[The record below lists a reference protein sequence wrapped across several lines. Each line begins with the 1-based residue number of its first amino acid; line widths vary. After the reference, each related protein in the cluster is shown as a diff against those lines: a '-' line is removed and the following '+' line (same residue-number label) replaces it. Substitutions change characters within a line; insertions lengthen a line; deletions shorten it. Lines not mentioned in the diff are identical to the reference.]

1 MVKKSNDE
9 KLNNTENVEPN
20 GSNASTSTNEADL
33 LNKKKYEYILKRKS
47 VRSRARRRTVSL
59 VLLVFT
65 LIATLVAGLVYGIL
79 SFVDFNSFRITI
91 DRNYNGY
98 LTLSDNY
105 DFENASSV
113 LSTEGLKYMTNTTY
127 SWINVKELLT
137 KEGSLS
143 KNDYIATAFYL
154 RNQGEDGVYYSENIL
169 LTNSYLEL
177 EDTIRILLIK
187 QIEHTNPDGTTYWS
201 DPEYKCFAK
210 VASDGISD
218 EYVAGGDE
226 VIPEYTSDPNLPT
239 QNVPWKCTSFYDYN
253 SGIVIDTVY
262 YPLLPQQRVRYAM
275 AIWIEGTDP
284 DTIDEKLGGRV
295 SYTFQFGLRYD
306 EDDDIVFV
314 DEQEQA

>member
-1 MVKKSNDE
+1 MAKKLDE
-9 KLNNTENVEPN
+9 KLNNTDVVE
-20 GSNASTSTNEADL
+20 SNPSTLSSSIEADL
-33 LNKKKYEYILKRKS
+33 SNKKKYEYIYKKKS
-47 VRSRARRRTVSL
+47 VRNRARRRTVSL
-59 VLLVFT
+59 VMMVFVLVAT
-65 LIATLVAGLVYGIL
+65 LIAGLVYGVLKFI
-79 SFVDFNSFRITI
+79 DFNSFRITI

-98 LTLSDNY
+98 LSLSDNY
-105 DFENASSV
+105 AFDNASSV

-154 RNQGEDGVYYSENIL
+154 RNQGEKGVYYSENIV

-187 QIEHTNPDGTTYWS
+187 QIEYTNPDGSTYWS

-226 VIPEYTSDPNLPT
+226 VIPEYTSDPNYPT
-239 QNVPWKCTSFYDYN
+239 QNIPWKCTSFYDYN
-253 SGIVIDTVY
+253 AGVVIDTVY
-262 YPLLPQQRVRYAM
+262 YPLLPKQRVRYAM

-284 DTIDEKLGGRV
+284 ETIDEKLGGRV

-306 EDDDIVFV
+306 DNDDIVFV
-314 DEQEQA
+314 EQDK

>member
-1 MVKKSNDE
+1 MAKKLDE
-9 KLNNTENVEPN
+9 KLNNTDVVE
-20 GSNASTSTNEADL
+20 SNPSTLSSSIEADL
-33 LNKKKYEYILKRKS
+33 SNKKKYEYIYKKKS
-47 VRSRARRRTVSL
+47 VRNRARRRTVSL
-59 VLLVFT
+59 VMMVFVLVAT
-65 LIATLVAGLVYGIL
+65 LIAGLVYGVLKFI
-79 SFVDFNSFRITI
+79 DFNSFRITI

-98 LTLSDNY
+98 LTLADNY
-105 DFENASSV
+105 AFENASSV

-154 RNQGEDGVYYSENIL
+154 RNQGDEGVYYSENIV

-187 QIEHTNPDGTTYWS
+187 QIEYTNPDGSTYWS

-210 VASDGISD
+210 IAADGISD

-226 VIPEYTSDPNLPT
+226 VIPEYTSDPNYPT
-239 QNVPWKCTSFYDYN
+239 QNIPWKCTSFYDYN
-253 SGIVIDTVY
+253 AGVVIDTVY
-262 YPLLPQQRVRYAM
+262 YPLLPKQRVRYAM

-306 EDDDIVFV
+306 DNDNIVFV
-314 DEQEQA
+314 EQDN

>member
-1 MVKKSNDE
+1 MAKKLDE
-9 KLNNTENVEPN
+9 KLNKTDVVE
-20 GSNASTSTNEADL
+20 SNPSTLSSSIEADL
-33 LNKKKYEYILKRKS
+33 LNKKKYEYIYKKKS
-47 VRSRARRRTVSL
+47 VRNRARRRTVSL
-59 VLLVFT
+59 VMMVFV
-65 LIATLVAGLVYGIL
+65 LIATLIAGLVYGVLKFI
-79 SFVDFNSFRITI
+79 DFNSFRITI

-98 LTLSDNY
+98 LTLADNY
-105 DFENASSV
+105 AFENASSV

-154 RNQGEDGVYYSENIL
+154 RNQGDKGVYYSENIV

-187 QIEHTNPDGTTYWS
+187 QIEYTNPDGSTYWS

-210 VASDGISD
+210 VASDGVSA

-226 VIPEYTSDPNLPT
+226 VIPEYTSDPNYPT
-239 QNVPWKCTSFYDYN
+239 QNIPWKCTSFSDYDA
-253 SGIVIDTVY
+253 GVVINTLY
-262 YPLLPQQRVRYAM
+262 YPLLPNQRVRYAM

-295 SYTFQFGLRYD
+295 SYTFQFGLMYD
-306 EDDDIVFV
+306 DNDDIVFV
-314 DEQEQA
+314 EQDN

>member
-1 MVKKSNDE
+1 MAKKLDE
-9 KLNNTENVEPN
+9 KLNNTEIVE
-20 GSNASTSTNEADL
+20 SNPSTLSSSIEADL
-33 LNKKKYEYILKRKS
+33 SNKKKYEYIYKKKS
-47 VRSRARRRTVSL
+47 VRNRARRRTVSL
-59 VLLVFT
+59 VMMVFVLVAT
-65 LIATLVAGLVYGIL
+65 LIAGLVYGVLKFI
-79 SFVDFNSFRITI
+79 DFNSFRITI

-98 LTLSDNY
+98 LTLADNY
-105 DFENASSV
+105 AFENASSV

-154 RNQGEDGVYYSENIL
+154 RNQGEEGVYYSENIV

-187 QIEHTNPDGTTYWS
+187 QIEYTNPDGSTYWS

-210 VASDGISD
+210 IAADGISD

-226 VIPEYTSDPNLPT
+226 VIPEYTSDPNYPT
-239 QNVPWKCTSFYDYN
+239 QNIPWKCTSFYDYN
-253 SGIVIDTVY
+253 SGVVIDTVY
-262 YPLLPQQRVRYAM
+262 YPLLPNQRVRYAM

-284 DTIDEKLGGRV
+284 ETIDEKLGGRV

-306 EDDDIVFV
+306 DNDDIVFV
-314 DEQEQA
+314 EQDN

>member
-1 MVKKSNDE
+1 MAKKLDE
-9 KLNNTENVEPN
+9 KLNKTDVVE
-20 GSNASTSTNEADL
+20 SNPSTLSSSIEADL
-33 LNKKKYEYILKRKS
+33 SNKKKYEYIYKKKS
-47 VRSRARRRTVSL
+47 VRNRARRRTVSL
-59 VLLVFT
+59 VMMVFV
-65 LIATLVAGLVYGIL
+65 LIATLIAGLVYGVLKFI
-79 SFVDFNSFRITI
+79 DFNSFRITI

-98 LTLSDNY
+98 LTLADNY
-105 DFENASSV
+105 AFENASSV

-154 RNQGEDGVYYSENIL
+154 RNQGDEGVYYSENIV

-187 QIEHTNPDGTTYWS
+187 QIEYTNPDGSTYWS

-210 VASDGISD
+210 IASDGISD

-226 VIPEYTSDPNLPT
+226 VIPEYTFDPNYPT
-239 QNVPWKCTSFYDYN
+239 QNIPWKCTSFYDYN
-253 SGIVIDTVY
+253 AGVVIDTVY
-262 YPLLPQQRVRYAM
+262 YPLLPKQRVRYAM

-284 DTIDEKLGGRV
+284 ETIDEKLGGRV

-306 EDDDIVFV
+306 DNDDIVFV
-314 DEQEQA
+314 EQDN

>member
-1 MVKKSNDE
+1 MAKKLDE
-9 KLNNTENVEPN
+9 KLNNKDIVE
-20 GSNASTSTNEADL
+20 SNPSTLSSSIEADL
-33 LNKKKYEYILKRKS
+33 SNKKKYEYIYKKKS
-47 VRSRARRRTVSL
+47 VRNRARRRTVSL
-59 VLLVFT
+59 VMMVFVLVAT
-65 LIATLVAGLVYGIL
+65 LIAGLVYGVLKFI
-79 SFVDFNSFRITI
+79 DFNSFRITI

-98 LTLSDNY
+98 LTLADNY
-105 DFENASSV
+105 AFENASSV

-154 RNQGEDGVYYSENIL
+154 RNQGDEGVYYSENIV

-187 QIEHTNPDGTTYWS
+187 QIEYTNPDGSTYWS

-210 VASDGISD
+210 IASDGISD

-226 VIPEYTSDPNLPT
+226 VIPEYTSDPNYPT
-239 QNVPWKCTSFYDYN
+239 QNIPWKCTSFYDYN
-253 SGIVIDTVY
+253 AGVVIDTVY
-262 YPLLPQQRVRYAM
+262 YPLLPKQRVRYAM

-284 DTIDEKLGGRV
+284 ETIDEKLGGRV

-306 EDDDIVFV
+306 DNDNIVFV
-314 DEQEQA
+314 EQDN

>member
-1 MVKKSNDE
+1 MAKKLDE
-9 KLNNTENVEPN
+9 KLNNKDVVE
-20 GSNASTSTNEADL
+20 SNPSTLSSSIEADL
-33 LNKKKYEYILKRKS
+33 LNKKKYEYIYKKKS
-47 VRSRARRRTVSL
+47 VRNRARRRTVSL
-59 VLLVFT
+59 VMMVFVLVAT
-65 LIATLVAGLVYGIL
+65 LIAGLVYGVLKFI
-79 SFVDFNSFRITI
+79 DFNSFRITI

-98 LTLSDNY
+98 LTLADNY
-105 DFENASSV
+105 AFENASSV

-154 RNQGEDGVYYSENIL
+154 RNQGDKGVYYSENIV

-187 QIEHTNPDGTTYWS
+187 QIEYTNPDGSTYWS

-210 VASDGISD
+210 IASDGISD

-226 VIPEYTSDPNLPT
+226 VIPEYTSDPNYPT
-239 QNVPWKCTSFYDYN
+239 QNIPWKCTSFYDYN
-253 SGIVIDTVY
+253 AGVVIDTVY
-262 YPLLPQQRVRYAM
+262 YPLLPKQRVRYAM

-284 DTIDEKLGGRV
+284 ETIDEKLGGRV

-306 EDDDIVFV
+306 DNDDIVFV
-314 DEQEQA
+314 EQDN

>member
-1 MVKKSNDE
+1 MAKKLDE
-9 KLNNTENVEPN
+9 KLNKTDVVE
-20 GSNASTSTNEADL
+20 SNPSTLSSSIEADL
-33 LNKKKYEYILKRKS
+33 SYKKKYEYIYKKKS
-47 VRSRARRRTVSL
+47 VRNRARRRTVSL
-59 VLLVFT
+59 VMMVFVLVAT
-65 LIATLVAGLVYGIL
+65 LIAGLVYGVLKFI
-79 SFVDFNSFRITI
+79 DFNSFRITI

-98 LTLSDNY
+98 LTLADNY
-105 DFENASSV
+105 AFENASSV

-154 RNQGEDGVYYSENIL
+154 RNQGDEGVYYSENIV

-187 QIEHTNPDGTTYWS
+187 QIEYTNPDGSTYWS

-210 VASDGISD
+210 IAADGISD

-226 VIPEYTSDPNLPT
+226 VIPEYTSDPNYPT
-239 QNVPWKCTSFYDYN
+239 QNIPWKCTSFYDYN
-253 SGIVIDTVY
+253 AGVVIDTVY
-262 YPLLPQQRVRYAM
+262 YPLLPKQRVRYAM

-284 DTIDEKLGGRV
+284 ETIDEKLGGRV

-306 EDDDIVFV
+306 DNDDIVFV
-314 DEQEQA
+314 EQDN

>member
-1 MVKKSNDE
+1 MAKKLDE
-9 KLNNTENVEPN
+9 KLNNTDVVE
-20 GSNASTSTNEADL
+20 SNPSTLSSSIEADL
-33 LNKKKYEYILKRKS
+33 LNKKKYEYIYKKKS
-47 VRSRARRRTVSL
+47 VRNRARRRTVSL
-59 VLLVFT
+59 VMMVFV
-65 LIATLVAGLVYGIL
+65 LIATLIAGLVYGVLKFI
-79 SFVDFNSFRITI
+79 DFNSFRITI

-98 LTLSDNY
+98 LTLADNY
-105 DFENASSV
+105 AFENASSV

-143 KNDYIATAFYL
+143 KNDYIASAFYL
-154 RNQGEDGVYYSENIL
+154 RNQGDEGVYYSENIV

-187 QIEHTNPDGTTYWS
+187 QIEYTNPDGSTYWS

-210 VASDGISD
+210 IASDGISD

-226 VIPEYTSDPNLPT
+226 VIPEYTSDPNYPT
-239 QNVPWKCTSFYDYN
+239 QNIPWKCTSFYDYN
-253 SGIVIDTVY
+253 AGVVIDTVY
-262 YPLLPQQRVRYAM
+262 YPLLPKQRVRYAM

-306 EDDDIVFV
+306 DNDDIVFV
-314 DEQEQA
+314 EQDN

>member
-1 MVKKSNDE
+1 MAKKLDE
-9 KLNNTENVEPN
+9 KLNNKDVVE
-20 GSNASTSTNEADL
+20 SNPSTLSSSIEADL
-33 LNKKKYEYILKRKS
+33 LNKKKYEYIYKKKS
-47 VRSRARRRTVSL
+47 VRNRARRRTVSL
-59 VLLVFT
+59 VMMVFVLVAT
-65 LIATLVAGLVYGIL
+65 LIAGLVYGVLKFI
-79 SFVDFNSFRITI
+79 DFNSFRITI

-98 LTLSDNY
+98 LTLADNY
-105 DFENASSV
+105 AFENASSV

-154 RNQGEDGVYYSENIL
+154 RNQGDKGVYYSENIV

-187 QIEHTNPDGTTYWS
+187 QIEYTNPDGSTYWS

-210 VASDGISD
+210 IASDRISD

-226 VIPEYTSDPNLPT
+226 VIPEYTSDPNYPT
-239 QNVPWKCTSFYDYN
+239 QNIPWKCTSFYDYN
-253 SGIVIDTVY
+253 AGVVIDTVY
-262 YPLLPQQRVRYAM
+262 YPLLPKQRVRYAM

-284 DTIDEKLGGRV
+284 ETIDEKLGGRV

-306 EDDDIVFV
+306 DNDDIVFV
-314 DEQEQA
+314 EQDN

>member
-1 MVKKSNDE
+1 MAKKLDE
-9 KLNNTENVEPN
+9 KLNNKDVVE
-20 GSNASTSTNEADL
+20 SNPSTLSSSIEADL
-33 LNKKKYEYILKRKS
+33 SYKKKYEYIYKKKS
-47 VRSRARRRTVSL
+47 VRNRARRRTVSL
-59 VLLVFT
+59 VMMVFVLVAT
-65 LIATLVAGLVYGIL
+65 LIAGLVYGVLKFI
-79 SFVDFNSFRITI
+79 DFNSFRITI

-98 LTLSDNY
+98 LTLADNY
-105 DFENASSV
+105 AFENASSV

-154 RNQGEDGVYYSENIL
+154 RNQGDEGVYYSENIV

-187 QIEHTNPDGTTYWS
+187 QIEYTNPDGSTYWS

-210 VASDGISD
+210 IAADGISD

-226 VIPEYTSDPNLPT
+226 VIPEYTSDPNYPT
-239 QNVPWKCTSFYDYN
+239 QNIPWKCTSFYDYN
-253 SGIVIDTVY
+253 AGVVIDTVY
-262 YPLLPQQRVRYAM
+262 YPLLPKQRVRYAM

-284 DTIDEKLGGRV
+284 ETIDEKLGGRV

-306 EDDDIVFV
+306 DNDDIVFV
-314 DEQEQA
+314 EQDN

>member
-1 MVKKSNDE
+1 MAKKLDE
-9 KLNNTENVEPN
+9 KLNNTDIVE
-20 GSNASTSTNEADL
+20 SNPSTLSSSIEADL
-33 LNKKKYEYILKRKS
+33 SNKKKYEYIYKKKS
-47 VRSRARRRTVSL
+47 VRNRARRRTVSL
-59 VLLVFT
+59 VMMVFVLVAT
-65 LIATLVAGLVYGIL
+65 LIAGLVYGVLKFI
-79 SFVDFNSFRITI
+79 DFNSFRITI

-98 LTLSDNY
+98 LTLADNY
-105 DFENASSV
+105 AFENASSV

-154 RNQGEDGVYYSENIL
+154 RNQGDEGVYYSENIV

-187 QIEHTNPDGTTYWS
+187 QIEYTNPDGSTYWS

-210 VASDGISD
+210 IAADGISD

-226 VIPEYTSDPNLPT
+226 VIPDYTSDPNYPT
-239 QNVPWKCTSFYDYN
+239 QNIPWKCTSFYDYN
-253 SGIVIDTVY
+253 AGVVIDTVY
-262 YPLLPQQRVRYAM
+262 YPLLPKQRVRYAM

-284 DTIDEKLGGRV
+284 ETIDEKLGGRV

-306 EDDDIVFV
+306 DNDDIVFV
-314 DEQEQA
+314 EQDK